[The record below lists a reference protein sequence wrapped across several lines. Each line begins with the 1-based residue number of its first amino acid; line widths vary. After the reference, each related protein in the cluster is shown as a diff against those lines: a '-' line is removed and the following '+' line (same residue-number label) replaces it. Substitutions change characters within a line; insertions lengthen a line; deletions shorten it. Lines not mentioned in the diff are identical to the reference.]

1 MNAARLPKVKSVI
14 RSVSREWAVQ
24 LLEDVLMLDSPHV
37 IKSCVDLALRN
48 GGFGRYL
55 RPSRSASQAR
65 IEQADTGAPVV

>member
-1 MNAARLPKVKSVI
+1 VKSVI
-14 RSVSREWAVQ
+14 RSVSREWSVQ

-55 RPSRSASQAR
+55 RPSRSAGKRRSEKA
-65 IEQADTGAPVV
+65 GNSAPVV